1 MSYSIN
7 GFQDFYTVLSNER
20 KIGGVIEAENIKLR
34 TGEVFHSPV
43 FTNIDYS
50 GSVFYSVGF
59 ISDEGVRMIV
69 HVNDIST
76 ITSPLHK
83 KVAMMNNEYYK
94 ALKMKEK
101 VMYLKRLYKADQGAF
116 TKPFLEEVKLIIE
129 DIGISSIENDKELSK
144 ELLLKVSNNKVIKIA

>member
-7 GFQDFYTVLSNER
+7 GFHDFYTILSNER

-34 TGEVFHSPV
+34 TGEVFDYPV

-59 ISDEGVRMIV
+59 ITDKGIRMIV
-69 HVNDIST
+69 HVNDISM

-83 KVAMMNNEYYK
+83 KVAMVNNEYYK
-94 ALKMKEK
+94 RLKMKEK
-101 VMYLKRLYKADQGAF
+101 LKYLKRLYKADQGAF
-116 TKPFLEEVKLIIE
+116 TKPFLEEAKLIVE
-129 DIGISSIENDKELSK
+129 DIGVKPLENDQEIDQELIFKIS
-144 ELLLKVSNNKVIKIA
+144 NKVIKIA